1 MLFATASVPADS
13 QSGTPAGVW
22 STTAALPAAHSEVG
36 VAAVNGKIY
45 IVGGTVDIGSM
56 ALPLNEEY
64 DPASNR
70 ARERAPLPQ
79 PLSHV
84 GLVGLNGKIYVVGGF
99 SDLQADHTGATN
111 SLFVYDPATDAW
123 RTLAP
128 MKEPRGSVG
137 AAVANGK
144 IYAIGGR
151 GLDLKTVATNEV
163 YDPARNRWT
172 ELAPLP
178 KARDHLAAVTV
189 DNKIHVIGG
198 RFGSSRDLTGLHDVY
213 DPATDTWSPAP
224 PLPTAR
230 SSVAAAVYRGLI
242 IVDGGECNN
251 GAIFSENEAYNVET
265 RRWVTLNPM
274 PSGLHGFGGAVVGS
288 TLFFA
293 GGASQCGGG
302 TAKVSASILAF
313 NLPLGFKEQSMQLEE
328 RFAVGWTGADCAHP
342 YFACTPELH
351 GKLVGGAWS

>member
-1 MLFATASVPADS
+1 MRLLLLAALVPLFVTVSVPADS

-22 STTAALPAAHSEVG
+22 TTKAALPAAHSEVG
-36 VAAVNGKIY
+36 VATVNGKIY
-45 IVGGTVDIGSM
+45 IVGGTVDIGTM

-99 SDLQADHTGATN
+99 SDLQADHTGAVS

-137 AAVANGK
+137 ATVANGK

-163 YDPARNRWT
+163 YDPATNRWA

-178 KARDHLAAVTV
+178 QARDHLAAVTV

-213 DPATDTWSPAP
+213 DPTTDAWSPAP

-242 IVDGGECNN
+242 VVDGGECNN
-251 GAIFSENEAYNVET
+251 GAIFNQNEGYDVKT
-265 RRWVTLNPM
+265 QRWITLTSM
-274 PSGLHGFGGAVVGS
+274 PTGLHGFGGAVVGS
-288 TLFFA
+288 TLYFI
-293 GGASQCGGG
+293 GGANECGGG
-302 TAKVSASILAF
+302 AAKVSAGILAF
-313 NLPLGFKEQSMQLEE
+313 NLPQ
-328 RFAVGWTGADCAHP
+328 
-342 YFACTPELH
+342 
-351 GKLVGGAWS
+351 

>member
-1 MLFATASVPADS
+1 MRLVPFAALVTLFVAVSVPAGS
-13 QSGTPAGVW
+13 QSGALPGVW
-22 STTAALPAAHSEVG
+22 STKAPLPAAHSEVG
-36 VAAVNGKIY
+36 VAAINGKIY
-45 IVGGTVDIGSM
+45 VVGGTIDIGSM
-56 ALPLNEEY
+56 SLPLNEEY

-99 SDLQADHTGATN
+99 SDLQADHTGAVN
-111 SLFVYDPATDAW
+111 SLYVYDPATDTW

-137 AAVANGK
+137 ATVANGK

-151 GLDLKTVATNEV
+151 GLDMKTVATNEV
-163 YDPARNRWT
+163 YDPATNRWT
-172 ELAPLP
+172 VLAPLP
-178 KARDHLAAVTV
+178 KARDHIAAVTV

-198 RFGSSRDLTGLHDVY
+198 RFGSSRDFTGLHDVY

-230 SSVAAAVYRGLI
+230 SSVAAALYRGLI
-242 IVDGGECNN
+242 VVDGGECNN
-251 GAIFSENEAYNVET
+251 GAIFNENEGYDVKT
-265 RRWVTLNPM
+265 QRWITLTPM
-274 PSGLHGFGGAVVGS
+274 PTGLHGFGAAVVGS
-288 TLFFA
+288 NLYFI

-302 TAKVSASILAF
+302 AAKVSAGIFAF
-313 NLPLGFKEQSMQLEE
+313 NLPQ
-328 RFAVGWTGADCAHP
+328 
-342 YFACTPELH
+342 
-351 GKLVGGAWS
+351 